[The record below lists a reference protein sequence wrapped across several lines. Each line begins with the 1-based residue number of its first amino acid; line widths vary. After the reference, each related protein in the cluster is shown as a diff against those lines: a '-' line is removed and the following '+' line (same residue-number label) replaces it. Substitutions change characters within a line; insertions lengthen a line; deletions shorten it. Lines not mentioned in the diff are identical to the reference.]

1 MGCKFMIS
9 LRNYIYRS
17 KRSTKNADLVS
28 PPTPYYLLSRRMILK
43 VMDQRNGGCRY

>member
-28 PPTPYYLLSRRMILK
+28 PPNPLLSTI
-43 VMDQRNGGCRY
+43 